1 MDKNLEYL
9 NWECLLMNLKKNFLI
24 ITAVFLLVLSMP
36 VMAQE
41 QNAQE
46 TKTEKVKEAVTEQT
60 PEVAAYVNGEEIS
73 MQELEQFAGVRNIL
87 MQLLQ
92 SNQEFASVILQTEA
106 GKNVVDEFRKLK
118 LEQLITNE
126 LLVQEAKDRGIEV
139 SDQEMNNIFDQQ
151 VNALKQQNNLN
162 DEQLEK
168 AIQQQGFESMQQYKD
183 MFFENNMNGFLVNK
197 LREEVV
203 SDVSVSDDEA
213 KEYYDNNKQKYET
226 SEQKKVS
233 HILFDEK
240 EKAEEVLAKINNGAD
255 FAEMAKEY
263 STGPTA
269 ENGGDLGFITANE
282 QGLDK
287 TFRDA
292 AMKLSVGEVSSEPV
306 KTQFGYHLIK
316 VTDSREAGTRDFE
329 EVKSQIKSQLR
340 SQKQN
345 QAFQDFVE
353 GLREDAEIDVKL

>member
-1 MDKNLEYL
+1 
-9 NWECLLMNLKKNFLI
+9 MNLKKNILI
-24 ITAVFLLVLSMP
+24 ISAIMLLVLSIP
-36 VMAQE
+36 VLAQD
-41 QNAQE
+41 AQDVNE
-46 TKTEKVKEAVTEQT
+46 KITEET
-60 PEVAAYVNGEEIS
+60 PEIAAYVNQNEIS

-106 GKNVVDEFRKLK
+106 GQNVVEEFRKLK

-139 SDQEMNNIFDQQ
+139 SNEEMNNIFDQQ
-151 VNALKQQNNLN
+151 INALKQQNNLN
-162 DEQLEK
+162 EEQLEQ

-203 SDVSVSDDEA
+203 NEVEVSDEEA
-213 KEYYDNNKQKYET
+213 KEFYNNNQQQFET
-226 SEQKKVS
+226 AEQKKVS

-240 EKAEEVLAKINNGAD
+240 SKAEEVLAEINNGAD
-255 FAEMAKEY
+255 FAEMAKEH

-269 ENGGDLGFITANE
+269 ENGGDLGFVTAGE
-282 QGLDK
+282 RGLDA

-292 AMKLSVGEVSSEPV
+292 AMELNVGEVSSEPV
-306 KTQFGYHLIK
+306 ETQFGFHLIK
-316 VTDSREAGTRDFE
+316 VTDFREAGVRGFE
-329 EVKSQIKSQLR
+329 EVKSQIKNQLR
-340 SQKQN
+340 SQKQS
-345 QAFQDFVE
+345 QTFQEFVE
-353 GLREDAEIDVKL
+353 SLREDAEIEINL

>member
-9 NWECLLMNLKKNFLI
+9 NWECLLMNLKKNILV
-24 ITAVFLLVLSMP
+24 ITVAILLVLSVP
-36 VMAQE
+36 VMAQDME
-41 QNAQE
+41 DVNE
-46 TKTEKVKEAVTEQT
+46 TVTEET

-106 GKNVVDEFRKLK
+106 GQEVVNEFQKLK
-118 LEQLITNE
+118 LEQLVTNE
-126 LLVQEAKDRGIEV
+126 LLVQEAKNRGLEV

-151 VNALKQQNNLN
+151 INALKQQNNLN
-162 DEQLEK
+162 DEQLEQ

-203 SDVSVSDDEA
+203 NEVSVSDEEA
-213 KEYYDNNKQKYET
+213 KEYYDSNQQQFET

-240 EKAEEVLAKINNGAD
+240 EKAEEVLTEINNGAD
-255 FAEMAKEY
+255 FAEMAREH

-282 QGLDK
+282 QGLDR

-292 AMKLSVGEVSSEPV
+292 AMELSVGEVSAEPV
-306 KTQFGYHLIK
+306 ETQFGFHLIK
-316 VTDSREAGTRDFE
+316 LLILEKQELENLRKLNLKLKVSL
-329 EVKSQIKSQLR
+329 EVRNKIRLFRNLLK
-340 SQKQN
+340 
-345 QAFQDFVE
+345 A
-353 GLREDAEIDVKL
+353 

>member
-1 MDKNLEYL
+1 
-9 NWECLLMNLKKNFLI
+9 MNLKKNILI
-24 ITAVFLLVLSMP
+24 ISAIMLLVLSIP
-36 VMAQE
+36 VLAQD
-41 QNAQE
+41 AQDVNE
-46 TKTEKVKEAVTEQT
+46 TITEET
-60 PEVAAYVNGEEIS
+60 PEIAAYVNENEIS

-106 GKNVVDEFRKLK
+106 GQNVVEEFRKLK

-139 SDQEMNNIFDQQ
+139 SNEEMNNIFDQQ
-151 VNALKQQNNLN
+151 INALKQQNNLN
-162 DEQLEK
+162 EEQLEQ

-203 SDVSVSDDEA
+203 NEVEVSDEEA
-213 KEYYDNNKQKYET
+213 KEFYNNNQQQFET
-226 SEQKKVS
+226 AEQKKVS

-240 EKAEEVLAKINNGAD
+240 SKAEEVLAEINNGAD
-255 FAEMAKEY
+255 FAEMAKEH

-269 ENGGDLGFITANE
+269 ENGGDLGFVTAGE
-282 QGLDK
+282 RGLDA

-292 AMKLSVGEVSSEPV
+292 AMELNVGEVSSEPV
-306 KTQFGYHLIK
+306 ETQFGFHLIK
-316 VTDSREAGTRDFE
+316 VTDFREAGVRGFE
-329 EVKSQIKSQLR
+329 EVKSQIKNQLR
-340 SQKQN
+340 SQKQS
-345 QAFQDFVE
+345 QTFQEFVE
-353 GLREDAEIDVKL
+353 SLREDAEIEINL

>member
-9 NWECLLMNLKKNFLI
+9 NWECLLMNLKKNILV
-24 ITAVFLLVLSMP
+24 ITVAILLVLSVP
-36 VMAQE
+36 VMAQDME
-41 QNAQE
+41 DVNE
-46 TKTEKVKEAVTEQT
+46 TVTEET

-106 GKNVVDEFRKLK
+106 GQEVVNEFQKLK
-118 LEQLITNE
+118 LEQLVTNE
-126 LLVQEAKDRGIEV
+126 LLVQEAKNRGLEV

-151 VNALKQQNNLN
+151 INALKQQNNLN
-162 DEQLEK
+162 DEQLEQ

-203 SDVSVSDDEA
+203 NEVSVSDEEA
-213 KEYYDNNKQKYET
+213 KEYYDSNQQQFET

-240 EKAEEVLAKINNGAD
+240 EKAEEILTEINNGAD
-255 FAEMAKEY
+255 FAEMAREH

-282 QGLDK
+282 QGLDR

-292 AMKLSVGEVSSEPV
+292 AMELSVGEVSAEPV
-306 KTQFGYHLIK
+306 ETQFGFHLIK
-316 VTDSREAGTRDFE
+316 VTDSREAGVREFE

-340 SQKQN
+340 GQKQN
-345 QAFQDFVE
+345 QAFQEFVE
-353 GLREDAEIDVKL
+353 GLREDAEIDIQL

>member
-1 MDKNLEYL
+1 
-9 NWECLLMNLKKNFLI
+9 MNLKKNILI
-24 ITAVFLLVLSMP
+24 IAAVILVVLSMP
-36 VMAQE
+36 VMAQDME
-41 QNAQE
+41 DVN
-46 TKTEKVKEAVTEQT
+46 EAVSEET

-87 MQLLQ
+87 MQILQ
-92 SNQEFASVILQTEA
+92 SNQEFGSVLLQTEA
-106 GKNVVDEFRKLK
+106 GQNVVEEFRQLK

-126 LLVQEAKDRGIEV
+126 LLVQEARDRGLEV
-139 SDQEMNNIFDQQ
+139 SNEEMNNIFDQQ

-162 DEQLEK
+162 DEQLEQ

-203 SDVSVSDDEA
+203 NEVSVSDEEA
-213 KEYYDNNKQKYET
+213 REYYDNNQQQFET

-233 HILFDEK
+233 HILFDDQA
-240 EKAEEVLAKINNGAD
+240 KAEEVLAEINNGAD
-255 FAEMAKEY
+255 FAEMAREH

-282 QGLDK
+282 QGLDR

-292 AMKLSVGEVSSEPV
+292 AMELEVGEVTSEPV
-306 KTQFGYHLIK
+306 ETQFGFHLIK
-316 VTDSREAGTRDFE
+316 VTDSREAGMREFE

-345 QAFQDFVE
+345 QAFQEFVE
-353 GLREDAEIDVKL
+353 GLREEAEIDIRL

>member
-1 MDKNLEYL
+1 
-9 NWECLLMNLKKNFLI
+9 MNLKKNILI
-24 ITAVFLLVLSMP
+24 ISAIMLLVLSIP
-36 VMAQE
+36 VLAQD
-41 QNAQE
+41 AQDVNE
-46 TKTEKVKEAVTEQT
+46 TITEET
-60 PEVAAYVNGEEIS
+60 PEIAAYVNQNEIS

-106 GKNVVDEFRKLK
+106 GQNVVEEFRKLK

-139 SDQEMNNIFDQQ
+139 SNEEMNNIFDQQ
-151 VNALKQQNNLN
+151 INALKQQNNLN
-162 DEQLEK
+162 EEQLEK

-197 LREEVV
+197 LREEIINE
-203 SDVSVSDDEA
+203 VSVSDEEA
-213 KEYYDNNKQKYET
+213 EEYYDNNQQQFET

-233 HILFDEK
+233 HILFDDK
-240 EKAEEVLAKINNGAD
+240 AKAEEVLTEINNGED
-255 FAEMAKEY
+255 FAEMAREH

-292 AMKLSVGEVSSEPV
+292 AMELSVGEVSSEPV
-306 KTQFGYHLIK
+306 ETQFGFHLIK
-316 VTDSREAGTRDFE
+316 VTDSREAGVREFE
-329 EVKSQIKSQLR
+329 EVKSQIKSQMR
-340 SQKQN
+340 SQKQS
-345 QAFQDFVE
+345 QAFQEFVE
-353 GLREDAEIDVKL
+353 GLREDAEIDIRL

>member
-1 MDKNLEYL
+1 
-9 NWECLLMNLKKNFLI
+9 MNFKRNILI
-24 ITAVFLLVLSMP
+24 ISAIMLLLLSVP
-36 VMAQE
+36 VMAQD
-41 QNAQE
+41 AQDVNE
-46 TKTEKVKEAVTEQT
+46 TVTEET

-106 GKNVVDEFRKLK
+106 GQDVVDEFRKLK

-126 LLVQEAKDRGIEV
+126 LLVQEAKNRNIEV

-162 DEQLEK
+162 DEQLEQ
-168 AIQQQGFESMQQYKD
+168 AIQQQGFESMDQYKD

-203 SDVSVSDDEA
+203 SEVNISDEEA
-213 KEYYDNNKQKYET
+213 KEYYDNNKGQYET

-233 HILFDEK
+233 HILFNE
-240 EKAEEVLAKINNGAD
+240 EAKAKEVLTEINNGAD
-255 FAEMAKEY
+255 FAEMAKEH

-269 ENGGDLGFITANE
+269 ENGGDLGYITPNE

-292 AMKLSVGEVSSEPV
+292 AMQLSVGEVSSEPV

-316 VTDSREAGTRDFE
+316 VTDSKEAGVKSFE

-345 QAFQDFVE
+345 QAFSDFVE
-353 GLREDAEIDVKL
+353 GLREDAEIEIKL